1 MLEPLLFVVGNV
13 FPNMSFLNS
22 AQHTSEETGGGDS
35 GEELVSFLT
44 LRLWQPKGAD
54 RMEVWSWSFVDKN
67 TSSQWKDAS
76 RKSYLRVFGMGGMFE
91 QDDLENWAGITQSL
105 RGPMAK
111 RLMLQYRK
119 GLGQIRK
126 ERPVP

>member
-1 MLEPLLFVVGNV
+1 
-13 FPNMSFLNS
+13 
-22 AQHTSEETGGGDS
+22 
-35 GEELVSFLT
+35 
-44 LRLWQPKGAD
+44 
-54 RMEVWSWSFVDKN
+54 MEVWSWSFVDKN

-126 ERPVP
+126 ERPVPGLEYLVDGGLNEDSERAFYRHWQRMIMQA